1 MSPADAQ
8 QYLPR
13 ISRSSRC
20 MVLCY
25 AVNAAFVLCR
35 EFGQFRWPSYTFLRL
50 AGHHSSKPLLRGE
63 EKGSKSPFFQLS
75 EPVSPS
81 SLLLISSSRY
91 IQFNSP
97 YSQLFFFSFLRNFPP
112 ISPASQL
119 FLGLSSLFCP
129 PTSLLSGHFDQ
140 FSKWSHFWN
149 ISCFPKP
156 VFCIEQL

>member
-1 MSPADAQ
+1 MSPADAH

-20 MVLCY
+20 TVLCY

-112 ISPASQL
+112 YFSRLPTIFRP
-119 FLGLSSLFCP
+119 FLP
-129 PTSLLSGHFDQ
+129 PPYSVPPPPCLVAILTNFQNDVIFGILA
-140 FSKWSHFWN
+140 
-149 ISCFPKP
+149 
-156 VFCIEQL
+156 VFRSRYFA